1 MKKTKKLRN
10 YNVGYEQYSRKFYEL
25 KKAGNLK
32 RGMRKFSK
40 KHYNELRA
48 QGDTNKVI
56 LKKQMFLSKKKQKL
70 AWKKYQKLVNRKV
83 KNKKIIKKNL
93 NPGEKAIFDN
103 TYWGGN
109 LDEEEGLGY
118 HRTLSGLM
126 QDKHVFHFLIS
137 NDILTG
143 EKYGKSREEV
153 LAQYGY

>member
-48 QGDTNKVI
+48 DGNSNKDI
-56 LKKQMFLSKKKQKL
+56 LEEQRFLSKKKQKL
-70 AWKKYQKLVNRKV
+70 AWKTYQKLVNKKV
-83 KNKKIIKKNL
+83 KNKKITKNNL

-103 TYWGGN
+103 SYWGRN
-109 LDEEEGLGY
+109 SEEEEGLGY
-118 HRTLSGLM
+118 HRTLKGLM
-126 QDKHVFHFLIS
+126 GDKHAFHFLIT
-137 NDILTG
+137 NDILTSD
-143 EKYGKSREEV
+143 KSREEV

>member
-48 QGDTNKVI
+48 DGNSNKDI
-56 LKKQMFLSKKKQKL
+56 LEEQMFLSKKKQKL
-70 AWKKYQKLVNRKV
+70 AWKTYQKLV
-83 KNKKIIKKNL
+83 KKLK
-93 NPGEKAIFDN
+93 PGEKAIYDN
-103 TYWGGN
+103 TYWGRN
-109 LDEEEGLGY
+109 EYDEEGLGY

-126 QDKHVFHFLIS
+126 GDKHAFHFLIT
-137 NDILTG
+137 NDILTSD
-143 EKYGKSREEV
+143 KSREEV

>member
-48 QGDTNKVI
+48 EGDTNKVI
-56 LKKQMFLSKKKQKL
+56 LERQMFLSKKKQKN
-70 AWKKYQKLVNRKV
+70 AWKNYTKLR
-83 KNKKIIKKNL
+83 KNL
-93 NPGEKAIFDN
+93 NPGEATLYDN
-103 TYWGGN
+103 SYWGRN
-109 LDEEEGLGY
+109 NEEEEGLGY

-126 QDKHVFHFLIS
+126 RDKNAIHFLIT
-137 NDILTG
+137 NDILTSD
-143 EKYGKSREEV
+143 KSREEV

>member
-48 QGDTNKVI
+48 DGNSNKDI
-56 LKKQMFLSKKKQKL
+56 LEEQRFLSKKKQKL
-70 AWKKYQKLVNRKV
+70 AWKTYQKLVNKKV
-83 KNKKIIKKNL
+83 KNKKITKNNL

-103 TYWGGN
+103 SYWGRN
-109 LDEEEGLGY
+109 SEEEEGLGY
-118 HRTLSGLM
+118 HRTLKGLM
-126 QDKHVFHFLIS
+126 GDRHAFHFLIT
-137 NDILTG
+137 NDILTSD
-143 EKYGKSREEV
+143 KSREEV